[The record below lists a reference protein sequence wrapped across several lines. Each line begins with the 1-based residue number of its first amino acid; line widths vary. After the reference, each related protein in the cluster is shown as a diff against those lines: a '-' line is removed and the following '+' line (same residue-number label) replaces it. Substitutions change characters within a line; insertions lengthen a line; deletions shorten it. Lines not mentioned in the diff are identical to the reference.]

1 MPTVRNLITRSLRQ
15 IGYIAPGD
23 DIPPEVLPMSLE
35 VLDGMIYSWSNDPLM
50 IYSLNFYPFDT
61 VAGQRDY
68 TLGPGGDWNIVR
80 PMQINQ
86 AYVNWNAN
94 TPQQVDLPV
103 TILTDAQYAAIS
115 VKNTPTVFAF
125 ALYDNGNYP
134 LRTVSLW
141 PIPTTN
147 TPITLWLMQ
156 PLLYYDTLDDDV
168 DSPPGY
174 YDAFSFNLAVNLG
187 IELQKDIP
195 ALILKKAQDTKA
207 EIARLNSVPQ
217 YQSGDN
223 GLNSNKQRSFNY
235 ITGNF
240 VPWRP

>member
-1 MPTVRNLITRSLRQ
+1 MPTVRNLIERSLRLNTA
-15 IGYIAPGD
+15 IGPGD
-23 DIPPEVLPMSLE
+23 TIPDEFVDLSVMA
-35 VLDGMIYSWSNDPLM
+35 LDGMVESWSNDPLM
-50 IYSLNFYPFDT
+50 QFNLTSYQFMTI
-61 VAGQRDY
+61 AGQKEY
-68 TLGPGGDWNIVR
+68 TLGPGGDWDLIR

-86 AYVNWNAN
+86 AYINWQPD
-94 TPQQVDLPV
+94 TQQQTDLPV

-115 VKNTPTVFAF
+115 VKNTITTFAF
-125 ALYDNGNYP
+125 ALYDDGNYP
-134 LRTVSLW
+134 LRTISLW
-141 PIPTTN
+141 PVPNQN

-156 PLLYYDTLDDDV
+156 PLLQYTTLDDNI

-187 IELQKDIP
+187 AELSKDVPPLVI
-195 ALILKKAQDTKA
+195 KKAIETKT

-223 GLNSNKQRSFNY
+223 GLDSNKQRSFNY